1 MLKKLSSTGKTG
13 LIIQAITGAG
23 MGVLILL
30 DKPVPDL
37 LAWLFFVG
45 LIIALVPDI
54 LRTKQ

>member
-1 MLKKLSSTGKTG
+1 MLKKLSSTGKAG

-23 MGVLILL
+23 MGMLILL

-37 LAWLFFVG
+37 LAWLFFAG